1 MVADR
6 EGDLFELLEEA
17 EATRKRVGVP
27 VRASHN
33 RRLQGRE
40 QKLWE
45 TLQASPN
52 ETRLEV
58 TIPRQRGK
66 PAKRGKPEQKALPA
80 PQATLTVRRDWDLAR
95 AWLLR
100 ELGPTIGKPSVPQR

>member
-17 EATRKRVGVP
+17 EATRKRVGVL
-27 VRASHN
+27 VRAAHN

-45 TLQASPN
+45 TLQASQN
-52 ETRLEV
+52 E
-58 TIPRQRGK
+58 QGK
-66 PAKRGKPEQKALPA
+66 
-80 PQATLTVRRDWDLAR
+80 VRRACVR
-95 AWLLR
+95 TFS
-100 ELGPTIGKPSVPQR
+100 GPRTHA